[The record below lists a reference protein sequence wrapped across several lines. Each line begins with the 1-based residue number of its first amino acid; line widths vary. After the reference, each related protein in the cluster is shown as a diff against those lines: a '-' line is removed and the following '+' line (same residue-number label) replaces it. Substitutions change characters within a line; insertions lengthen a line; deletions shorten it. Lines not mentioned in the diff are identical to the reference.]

1 VRKLPGARL
10 YLACRRPYRNR
21 VAGMLPAGWHPSF
34 FGFSEGEIADRDRNT
49 LLMLTATAG
58 AIRKL
63 GRSMKELFR
72 HVNPV
77 RVGNSLGTGIGGMER
92 LIRLY
97 TDPVWN
103 AKRDPI
109 SLQESLGNVGAGH
122 VSQELLG
129 NYGPMV
135 SPVSACATAGVSVEI
150 AWEKLKLGRADLMV
164 AGAFD
169 DISYAGT
176 VGFDDMNATVDSAK
190 LARQAIPPGRMSRPQ
205 DRRRHGFVESQG
217 GGTLLL
223 MRAGDAVR
231 LGLPIHA
238 VVGGA
243 WSFGDGLHQSIP
255 APGFGALSVAQG
267 REHSLLA
274 RALAE
279 HGLGIDDVGAVS
291 LHGTSTPVNDPHET
305 GIFQDIFEHLGRTR
319 GLPALAVSQKAVT
332 GHTKGGASACQL
344 IGVIQMMRD
353 SVVPGHLNLDDLEEK
368 QQKFHHLVF
377 PARPLPVPAER
388 LKAACVSTLGFGHV
402 SSMVL
407 VVNPSV
413 LLSELAEDVRKEYLQ
428 RSASARRPHLDM
440 ETRLGLSPVVR
451 LARGKGFATEEAEK
465 RFLLEGGNH
474 GE

>member
-1 VRKLPGARL
+1 
-10 YLACRRPYRNR
+10 
-21 VAGMLPAGWHPSF
+21 
-34 FGFSEGEIADRDRNT
+34 
-49 LLMLTATAG
+49 
-58 AIRKL
+58 
-63 GRSMKELFR
+63 
-72 HVNPV
+72 
-77 RVGNSLGTGIGGMER
+77 MER

-122 VSQELLG
+122 VSQELVG

-135 SPVSACATAGVSVEI
+135 SPVSACATAGISVEI
-150 AWEKLKLGRADLMV
+150 AWEKLRLNRADFMV

-176 VGFDDMNATVDSAK
+176 VGFDDMNATVDSNK
-190 LARQAIPPGRMSRPQ
+190 LTEQGIPPQHMSRPQ

-217 GGTLLL
+217 GGTLLM
-223 MRAGDAVR
+223 MRAADAVR
-231 LGLPIHA
+231 LGLPIHGI
-238 VVGGA
+238 VGRT

-267 REHSLLA
+267 RDNSELV

-279 HGLGIDDVGAVS
+279 YGLTVDDIGAVS

-305 GIFQDIFEHLGRTR
+305 GIFQDIFEYLGRTR

-332 GHTKGGASACQL
+332 GHTKGGASACQM
-344 IGVIQMMRD
+344 IGVMQMMRD
-353 SVVPGHLNLDDLEEK
+353 HVVPGHLNLDDLEDK

-377 PARPLPVPAER
+377 PARLMPVASSQ

-407 VVNPSV
+407 MVNPEI
-413 LLSELAEDVRKEYLQ
+413 LLAELEDSVRKEYMQ
-428 RSASARRPHLDM
+428 RAAATSRPHLDM
-440 ETRLGLSPVVR
+440 EIRLGLKPLVK
-451 LARGKGFATEEAEK
+451 LAKARTFAREEDEK
-465 RFLLEGGNH
+465 RFLLEGKNH
-474 GE
+474 EER